1 MLTHRFWRAALA
13 RIRFV
18 RNVFWEGCRVEIK
31 AVSISCTIAKDSRQA
46 LLTIAYGVDDVEGGG
61 KIRFVYVPTV

>member
-1 MLTHRFWRAALA
+1 M
-13 RIRFV
+13 

-61 KIRFVYVPTV
+61 KIRFVNVPTV